1 MPVGL
6 QLGHRLS
13 AFRDALGQ
21 VDDRA
26 AFVAREVVCVPLRP
40 VVALQ
45 ARRRGTSAAAEWQ
58 RIGGRVG
65 YLRRHHLKGIGP
77 AWVRHG
83 TADVFTIAEV
93 VGRDHEYGL
102 PAEAR
107 EHLPRQRPPR
117 IVDLGANIGMFS
129 LRALRDLTPSHIT
142 AVEADHWNARILRGN
157 TTGLHP
163 EASWTIIEAFAA
175 PAGDDVV
182 AFTSGNFTES
192 RVGGKAASHV
202 PTVDAFALMQD
213 ADLAKVDIE
222 GAEWTLLHDER
233 LATHGS
239 PVMVLEYHRWGC
251 PDGEDPGMR
260 AEALLRAAGYQ
271 VLRAAPDGADFG
283 TLWAWRQRP

>member
-1 MPVGL
+1 MGL

-26 AFVAREVVCVPLRP
+26 AFVARELVCVPLRP

-45 ARRRGTSAAAEWQ
+45 ARRRGTSVAAEWQ
-58 RIGGRVG
+58 RIGGKVG
-65 YLRRHHLKGIGP
+65 YLRRHQLKGIGP

-93 VGRDHEYGL
+93 VGRDHEYGI
-102 PAEAR
+102 PAQAR
-107 EHLPRQRPPR
+107 EHLPRHRPPR

-129 LRALRDLTPSHIT
+129 LRALRDLTPAHIT

-157 TTGLHP
+157 TSGLHP

-182 AFTSGNFTES
+182 AFASGNFTES
-192 RVGGKAASHV
+192 RVGEAATSQV

-222 GAEWTLLHDER
+222 GAEWPLLHDER

-260 AEALLRAAGYQ
+260 AEELLRAAGYQ

-283 TLWAWRQRP
+283 TLWAWRQQP

>member
-1 MPVGL
+1 MGL

-21 VDDRA
+21 VEDRA
-26 AFVAREVVCVPLRP
+26 AFVARELVCVPLRP

-58 RIGGRVG
+58 RIGRRVG
-65 YLRRHHLKGIGP
+65 YLRRHHLRGIGP
-77 AWVRHG
+77 AWIRHG

-93 VGRDHEYGL
+93 VGRDHEYGI
-102 PAEAR
+102 PARAR
-107 EHLPRQRPPR
+107 EHLPRDRQPR

-129 LRALRDLTPSHIT
+129 LRALRDLNPAHIT

-157 TTGLHP
+157 TSGLHP
-163 EASWTIIEAFAA
+163 EVSWTIIEAFASPDA
-175 PAGDDVV
+175 DDVV
-182 AFTSGNFTES
+182 AFAAGNFTES
-192 RVGGKAASHV
+192 RQGQAATSQV
-202 PTVDAFALMQD
+202 PTVDAFALMAD

-222 GAEWTLLHDER
+222 GAEWPLLHDAR

-239 PVMVLEYHRWGC
+239 PVMVLEYHLWGC
-251 PDGEDPGMR
+251 PDGESPGVR
-260 AEALLRAAGYQ
+260 AEQLLRVAGYQ
-271 VLRAAPDGADFG
+271 VRRLAPDDADFG

>member
-1 MPVGL
+1 MGL
-6 QLGHRLS
+6 KLGHRLS

-21 VDDRA
+21 VEDRA
-26 AFVAREVVCVPLRP
+26 AFVAREMVCVPLRP

-58 RIGGRVG
+58 RIGSRAG

-93 VGRDHEYGL
+93 VGRDHEYGI

-129 LRALRDLTPSHIT
+129 LRALRDLTPAHIT
-142 AVEADHWNARILRGN
+142 AVEADPWNARILRGN

-182 AFTSGNFTES
+182 AFASGNFTES
-192 RVGGKAASHV
+192 RVGETATSQV
-202 PTVDAFALMQD
+202 PTVDAFALMED
-213 ADLAKVDIE
+213 ADLVKVDIE
-222 GAEWTLLHDER
+222 GAEWPLLHDER

-251 PDGEDPGMR
+251 PDGVDPGVH
-260 AEALLRAAGYQ
+260 AEHLLRAAGYE
-271 VLRAAPDGADFG
+271 VHRHAPDAADFG
-283 TLWAWRQRP
+283 TLWAWRRQA